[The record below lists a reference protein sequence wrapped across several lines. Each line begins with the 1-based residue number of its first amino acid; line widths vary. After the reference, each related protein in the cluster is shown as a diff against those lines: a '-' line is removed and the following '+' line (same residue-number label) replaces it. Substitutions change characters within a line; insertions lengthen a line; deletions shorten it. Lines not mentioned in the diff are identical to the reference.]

1 MNLSFRWCSEGIFS
15 SLILIISFIENG
27 NVNYIRFLKSWT
39 CFIVEPDVCY
49 SRKRSWSEEEEN
61 KSSLSINISSK
72 RRLVSFTSS
81 FEDELTL
88 QDQISRLIIQHFG
101 NYQGIFK
108 ELAVN
113 NILYISDLYDYLI
126 KHQVVCSYNQLIL
139 LLKPYGTSMVYL
151 TIEEFQKFINDLTS
165 IQISDKL
172 VEAFPQ
178 TFGYSTRISLTKD
191 TTKYIHEMKRIINS
205 VGEYGLHRTASVAQN
220 LNSLPL
226 YRLMLTLNED
236 TFQPQE
242 NDAIF
247 V

>member
-1 MNLSFRWCSEGIFS
+1 M
-15 SLILIISFIENG
+15 
-27 NVNYIRFLKSWT
+27 NYIHFLKSWT

-49 SRKRSWSEEEEN
+49 SRKRSWSEEEEESN
-61 KSSLSINISSK
+61 TSMSMTINPK
-72 RRLVSFTSS
+72 RRLVSLTSS
-81 FEDELTL
+81 FEDESVL
-88 QDQISRLIIQHFG
+88 QDQISTLIIQHFG

-113 NILYISDLYDYLI
+113 NILYISDFYDYLI
-126 KHQVVCSYNQLIL
+126 KHEVSCSFNQLIR

-151 TIEEFQKFINDLTS
+151 TIEEFQKFINHLTG
-165 IQISDKL
+165 IQTSDKL

-191 TTKYIHEMKRIINS
+191 TNKYCNEIIRIMNS

>member
-1 MNLSFRWCSEGIFS
+1 M
-15 SLILIISFIENG
+15 
-27 NVNYIRFLKSWT
+27 
-39 CFIVEPDVCY
+39 
-49 SRKRSWSEEEEN
+49 
-61 KSSLSINISSK
+61 
-72 RRLVSFTSS
+72 
-81 FEDELTL
+81 TL

-113 NILYISDLYDYLI
+113 NILYMSDFYDYLI
-126 KHQVVCSYNQLIL
+126 KHEVSCSFNQLIR

-151 TIEEFQKFINDLTS
+151 TIEEFQKFINHLTG
-165 IQISDKL
+165 IQTSDKL

-191 TTKYIHEMKRIINS
+191 TNRYCNEIIRIMNS